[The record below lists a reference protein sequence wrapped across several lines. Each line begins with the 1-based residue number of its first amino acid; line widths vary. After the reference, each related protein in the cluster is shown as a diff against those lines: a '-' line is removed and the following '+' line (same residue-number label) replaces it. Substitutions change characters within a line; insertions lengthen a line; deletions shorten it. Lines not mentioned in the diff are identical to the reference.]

1 MLQEKR
7 SLKPKIVK
15 QSAVLSEKMFEHM
28 IKTTKLEI
36 KSTIKVL
43 IQINGDDQDM
53 SLVETE
59 LLYLYAMEERMLE
72 FTSVDFREL
81 TTVTKRMLWQQVIV
95 KIQISL

>member
-1 MLQEKR
+1 MLQEKC

-81 TTVTKRMLWQQVIV
+81 TIVTKRMLW
-95 KIQISL
+95 